1 MAKSATALDV
11 KVVRGQHELPAI
23 VKDPQKRPWHVVLKP
38 AKGEK
43 QTPGHVIWEVAILL
57 PDEVP
62 LIFASRRE
70 AREWTAA
77 DRRAQGFNWDVLA
90 ERPSDDGEPPWV
102 SDAVDVEQSNSATAR
117 FLEYVK
123 ANELEDDLQE
133 AFERAHRDGVV
144 RSVRLT
150 QEYGCEPED
159 QVVEQYLGDWDLLG
173 KGWNPLSCQNG
184 GQQTT
189 LYEETYGW
197 TKSTGRLTPVCI
209 SGCFDDIPHD
219 IKSVKVEY

>member
-11 KVVRGQHELPAI
+11 KVVRGKHELPAI
-23 VKDPQKRPWHVVLKP
+23 VKDPHKRPWHVVLNP

-43 QTPGHVIWEVAILL
+43 QTPGHVIWEVVILL

-70 AREWTAA
+70 ARHWTAA
-77 DRRAQGFNWDVLA
+77 DPRAAGFNWDVLA
-90 ERPSDDGEPPWV
+90 ERPSDDAQHPWV
-102 SDAVDVEQSNSATAR
+102 SDAVDVEQSNRATDC
-117 FLEYVK
+117 FLEYVT
-123 ANELEDDLQE
+123 ANELENDLQA

-144 RSVRLT
+144 RSVKLT
-150 QEYGCEPED
+150 EEYGCGPKH
-159 QVVEQYLGDWDLLG
+159 QVVEQYLGDWSALG
-173 KGWNPLSCQNG
+173 KGWNPLSCQNA

-197 TKSTGRLTPVCI
+197 KKSYGLLTPVCI

-219 IKSVKVEY
+219 VNSVKVEH